1 MSLKWRFEPRE
12 IPVKEL
18 LRTNNFVYLSFAQA
32 VLKDAGI
39 DVLVFDSHMS
49 VMEGSLGVLPRRLMV
64 ADDDLA
70 QAKKVLTEAEPPEPD
85 WESTATTR
93 SMVSWAAV
101 YPSRSPDEDFAPATT
116 RCFWR
121 RPYRRWPALMCWNW
135 DRARESPACASLAA
149 LRKFA

>member
-1 MSLKWRFEPRE
+1 MAVKRGFDPRE
-12 IPVKEL
+12 THVKEL

-70 QAKKVLTEAEPPEPD
+70 HAKKLLTEAEPPNPD
-85 WESTATTR
+85 WE
-93 SMVSWAAV
+93 
-101 YPSRSPDEDFAPATT
+101 
-116 RCFWR
+116 
-121 RPYRRWPALMCWNW
+121 
-135 DRARESPACASLAA
+135 
-149 LRKFA
+149 